1 MQRTEKVM
9 TKDKA
14 LELALEAL
22 ETAHLVV
29 EDEMLA
35 DEIHQAIT
43 AIKQALLTATPLA
56 APVQEPDEVLL
67 KFYDTKDYPSL
78 VAEME
83 RHIERLQAKLPK
95 TPPFAHQRVREG

>member
-1 MQRTEKVM
+1 M
-9 TKDKA
+9 TKDEA
-14 LELALEAL
+14 LKLALEAL
-22 ETAHLVV
+22 ETCDGGTSWADPYQRFDKNLVIKTI
-29 EDEMLA
+29 A
-35 DEIHQAIT
+35 
-43 AIKQALLTATPLA
+43 AIKQALA

-67 KFYDTKDYPSL
+67 KFYDAKDYPGL